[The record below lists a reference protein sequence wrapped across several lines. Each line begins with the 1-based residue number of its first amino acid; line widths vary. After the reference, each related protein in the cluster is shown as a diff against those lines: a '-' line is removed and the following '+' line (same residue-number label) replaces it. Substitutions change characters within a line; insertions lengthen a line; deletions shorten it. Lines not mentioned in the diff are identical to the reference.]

1 MSDGT
6 LLIVISIVLVAT
18 ASVIAFG
25 RSLLGKKQES
35 KRPHSLIQ

>member
-6 LLIVISIVLVAT
+6 LLAVISVGLIVT

-25 RSLLGKKQES
+25 RSMLGKKQES
-35 KRPHSLIQ
+35 KKTQSLFQ